1 VILRHLT
8 RLAWNTSP
16 SVLEIAVP
24 AAVLVFLAV
33 GFALWTRATAAARVA
48 AAVGA
53 VSSGLGWESELAASL
68 DPDEVAQRVLAAA
81 AALPG
86 ADAALL
92 ILDGHARAVGL
103 TEQEADRAAL
113 ETPPNTNLRSMEVG
127 YRYRLDEVEGSSNFP
142 RAALVV
148 PLRTGDGT
156 IGSLSAVTRANPP
169 AFPDLAADALE
180 MLARRAGPALGNA
193 RRFAEATR
201 LSELDS
207 LTGLANRRVFHELLT
222 REVARSR
229 RYGRRLALIVLDLDD
244 FKRIN
249 DRVGHLA
256 GDAVLAEVAARI
268 RGCVR
273 STDIGSRVGGDE
285 FAVILPESTRG
296 DADHLAARIE
306 RAVAAEPIAKAG
318 TLKISAGVAEL
329 SPDDTSTDLFER
341 ADEDL
346 YRTKAATKRRRP
358 AG

>member
-1 VILRHLT
+1 LLQIG
-8 RLAWNTSP
+8 
-16 SVLEIAVP
+16 IP
-24 AAVLVFLAV
+24 AALVVLLSV
-33 GFALWTRATAAARVA
+33 GFALWTRRTVTARVA
-48 AAVGA
+48 AAVRDLSA
-53 VSSGLGWESELAASL
+53 GLGRDAELASSL
-68 DPDEVAQRVLAAA
+68 DPDEVTARVLEAA

-92 ILDGHARAVGL
+92 ILDGKAAAVGL
-103 TEQEADRAAL
+103 SDQEVERAAL
-113 ETPPNTNLRSMEVG
+113 ETPPNTNLRSMEVV
-127 YRYRLDEVEGSSNFP
+127 YRYRLDEVDGSNLP

-148 PLRTGDGT
+148 PLRTPEGP
-156 IGSLSAVTRANPP
+156 IGSLCAVTRAKPP
-169 AFPDLAADALE
+169 AFPPEAADILE
-180 MLARRAGPALGNA
+180 ELAFRAGPALRNA
-193 RRFAEATR
+193 QRFVEANQ
-201 LSELDS
+201 LAELDS
-207 LTGLANRRVFHELLT
+207 LTGLANRRVFHELLL

-273 STDIGSRVGGDE
+273 STDIGCRVGGDE

-296 DADHLAARIE
+296 EADHLAARIE
-306 RAVAAEPIAKAG
+306 RALSSEPIAKAG
-318 TLKISAGVAEL
+318 TLELSAGVAEL
-329 SPDDTSTDLFER
+329 SPDDTATDLFER

-346 YRTKAATKRRRP
+346 YRAKAAAKQRGR